1 MRNCTGIDVAKQ
13 SSDLHSLKT
22 GQDRWMESYADGIR
36 DCVALCNEI
45 RPKLIVT
52 EATGGYER
60 ALADEKE
67 LLSHIR
73 RLQKIA

>member
-1 MRNCTGIDVAKQ
+1 
-13 SSDLHSLKT
+13 
-22 GQDRWMESYADGIR
+22 MENYADGIR
-36 DCVALCNEI
+36 YCVALCNEI

-67 LLSHIR
+67 LLFHIR